1 MSSTQIEGNTPA
13 ASFEIFIEA
22 LKLPTVLY
30 YFALVVDANDSI
42 RKVKMKIKDKFRIP
56 YASQILN
63 LESEE
68 LEDTCSLS
76 DYKIQSECCL
86 WLNLKDWKVYEFEV
100 GVRMWTGKLTNLHVN
115 PFDSIEHVKTR
126 IQDKEGI
133 PTDQQRLCFA
143 DKVLED
149 DGTLYGYRIYHKSI
163 LHLAVEIFVKTLS
176 GKMILLDVLPSDTIG
191 KVKKKIEKLEGYSPE
206 KTPHLAYDRR
216 RLNDDTTLAQHNIQ
230 MRSILHE
237 VESNTKGMF
246 LVGLK
251 IFPYQGFV
259 TLPTRLTKK
268 EYRIGVHIYLL

>member
-1 MSSTQIEGNTPA
+1 MSSTQIEGNTSA

-30 YFALVVDANDSI
+30 YFALVVNPNDSI
-42 RKVKMKIKDKFRIP
+42 RKVKLKIQDKLRIP
-56 YASQILN
+56 FASQILK
-63 LESEE
+63 LDVKE
-68 LEDTCSLS
+68 LEDTWSLS

-100 GVRMWTGKLTNLHVN
+100 GVRMWTGKLTILHVN
-115 PFDSIEHVKTR
+115 PFDSIESVKTR
-126 IQDKEGI
+126 IQLKQGI

-143 DKVLED
+143 KKVLED

-191 KVKKKIEKLEGYSPE
+191 IVKKKLEKLEGYSPE
-206 KTPHLAYDRR
+206 KTPNLAYDGRQ
-216 RLNDDTTLAQHNIQ
+216 LNDEATLAQHNIQ

-237 VESNTKGMF
+237 VDSNTKGMF
-246 LVGLK
+246 LVGFK
-251 IFPYQGFV
+251 IFPYQG
-259 TLPTRLTKK
+259 LLL
-268 EYRIGVHIYLL
+268 YLLV